1 MPALEGG
8 AGGAALRPGN
18 AVRQDGQLPR
28 RFVARLIGLISLS
41 LLAVLPAVALALWQA
56 DAAATQADIHV
67 SQLPP
72 EARQTLARIKQG
84 GPFPYA
90 KDGSLFYNR
99 EGLLPARPRG
109 YYREYTVPTPG
120 ARDRG
125 ARRIV
130 AGRDGDYW
138 YTADHYRTFQRI
150 RE

>member
-1 MPALEGG
+1 MPALEGRTVG
-8 AGGAALRPGN
+8 APLSSGFTGSHERRLRRGF
-18 AVRQDGQLPR
+18 L
-28 RFVARLIGLISLS
+28 ARLIGLISLS
-41 LLAVLPAVALALWQA
+41 LVAVLPAVAVAFWQA
-56 DAAATQADIHV
+56 DAPAAQADIHV
-67 SQLPP
+67 SELPP
-72 EARQTLARIKQG
+72 AARQTLARIKQG

-90 KDGSLFYNR
+90 KDGSVFHNR
-99 EGLLPARPRG
+99 EGRLPARPRG

-130 AGRDGDYW
+130 AGRDGDFW

>member
-1 MPALEGG
+1 MPTSPALR
-8 AGGAALRPGN
+8 L
-18 AVRQDGQLPR
+18 
-28 RFVARLIGLISLS
+28 ARLLIGLWLG
-41 LLAVLPAVALALWQA
+41 LFTALLPAQALAFWPTKTPAQP
-56 DAAATQADIHV
+56 DAIHV

-72 EARQTLARIKQG
+72 EARDTLALIRRG

-90 KDGSLFYNR
+90 KDGAVFHNR

-130 AGRDGDYW
+130 AGREGDLW
-138 YTADHYRTFQRI
+138 YTADHYRSFKRI
-150 RE
+150 LE